1 MSTSYATTLT
11 ESFTVTHAKKL
22 ASKVATDLLRFHR
35 FYNGIPSMAGIDA
48 YERELVELLKYDY
61 LNTVTYG
68 FERNGNWVIAVKY
81 RALSGGV
88 LVADDDPGKI
98 KPGEDVDAASF
109 SSFLE
114 YNSNWGQLPAE
125 EKERFRTTLPF
136 RRTTGTEPG
145 IENGWWVNDL
155 NYSAGGRGISRS
167 TIKKW

>member
-1 MSTSYATTLT
+1 MSTTFATTLT

-35 FYNGIPSMAGIDA
+35 FYNGIPSMSDIDA
-48 YERELVELLKYDY
+48 YEQELVELLKYDY
-61 LNTVTYG
+61 LDTVTYG
-68 FERNGNWVIAVKY
+68 FKRNGNWVLAVKY

-98 KPGEDVDAASF
+98 KPGEDVGGTSF

-114 YNSNWGQLPAE
+114 YNNNWFQLPSE

-136 RRTTGTEPG
+136 RRTTGAEPG